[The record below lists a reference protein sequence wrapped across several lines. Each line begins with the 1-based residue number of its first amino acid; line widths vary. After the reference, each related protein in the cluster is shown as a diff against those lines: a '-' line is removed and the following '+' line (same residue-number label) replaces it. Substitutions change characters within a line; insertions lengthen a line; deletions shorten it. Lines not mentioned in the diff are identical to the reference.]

1 MASSLKQSLTALLG
15 ITESLTKYSLHYH
28 LILWLIKWTV
38 FTVNKPILKQ
48 SYPTWK
54 SSLKARK
61 RIVNYIYHHT
71 DSLISKTRNKK
82 NARPQ
87 KLSVQGREGCLTL
100 PNIWLI
106 GKIAVDIK
114 LVGKLQHTMNT
125 TRSWS
130 ARKAVIVGKFGWRN
144 SSLLA
149 YWGWYPRKISLI
161 YAPVTVVWKTSL
173 LRDT

>member
-1 MASSLKQSLTALLG
+1 
-15 ITESLTKYSLHYH
+15 
-28 LILWLIKWTV
+28 
-38 FTVNKPILKQ
+38 
-48 SYPTWK
+48 
-54 SSLKARK
+54 LKARK

-114 LVGKLQHTMNT
+114 LVGKFAAHHEYYSMLEREESRNLVEGTLLCWHIGVGTP
-125 TRSWS
+125 
-130 ARKAVIVGKFGWRN
+130 GKF
-144 SSLLA
+144 
-149 YWGWYPRKISLI
+149 P
-161 YAPVTVVWKTSL
+161 
-173 LRDT
+173 